1 TRSRWAAPPRGAPA
15 APSLTVSVTPNPA
28 YVGGAVTVTY
38 TVRNA
43 GGQPATGL
51 RLRPQLPAGIPVAAP
66 APGCVGDTGCPVPD
80 LAPGGAAT
88 VTFGLA
94 PNAALSTTVAGT
106 VPTTG
111 TTADRTNDTA
121 TTPLRVLQPRIV
133 AVPAIGPPGFVTSV
147 RGTDF
152 PPGARVKLSWNVG
165 ITAAA
170 SPTVPG

>member
-1 TRSRWAAPPRGAPA
+1 H
-15 APSLTVSVTPNPA
+15 
-28 YVGGAVTVTY
+28 
-38 TVRNA
+38 
-43 GGQPATGL
+43 L
-51 RLRPQLPAGIPVAAP
+51 RAGIAVPARARGGVA
-66 APGCVGDTGCPVPD
+66 DTECPVPD
-80 LAPGGAAT
+80 RAPGGAAT

-94 PNAALSTTVAGT
+94 PNAALSTTVAGP

-111 TTADRTNDTA
+111 TNADRPNDTA

-165 ITAAA
+165 ITA
-170 SPTVPG
+170 